1 MERNHSKKRE
11 NNVRERRIKESCFE
25 KLTSVK
31 YGYEEYVGIDLE
43 SFGVDGGKFVVE
55 TFRKDMF
62 LVIVT
67 KLFDKTRKEPYY
79 DVMTVLN
86 PAENGLKSFKT
97 FQYYPPFSIA
107 QVPLYGRW
115 IDDKDGRL
123 MELLEVNKI
132 TRGLVD
138 KVKVNFNIKEYVE
151 YFV

>member
-1 MERNHSKKRE
+1 MLDKDVLKKA
-11 NNVRERRIKESCFE
+11 ILK

-31 YGYEEYVGIDLE
+31 YGYEEYIGLDLE

-62 LVIVT
+62 LIIVT
-67 KLFDKTRKEPYY
+67 KLFDKVRSEPYY

-86 PAENGLKSFKT
+86 PVENGLTKFKT
-97 FQYYPPFSIA
+97 FQYYPPFNVV
-107 QVPLYGRW
+107 QVPLYGGW
-115 IDDKDGRL
+115 IDDKDEKL
-123 MELLEVNKI
+123 MEILETNKI

-138 KVKVNFNIKEYVE
+138 KVKANFDIKEYVE

>member
-1 MERNHSKKRE
+1 MLEKDVLKKA
-11 NNVRERRIKESCFE
+11 VLK

-97 FQYYPPFSIA
+97 FQYYPPFSIT

>member
-1 MERNHSKKRE
+1 MLEKDVLKKA
-11 NNVRERRIKESCFE
+11 VLK

-62 LVIVT
+62 LIIVT
-67 KLFDKTRKEPYY
+67 KLFDKIRKEPYY

-107 QVPLYGRW
+107 QVPLYGKW
-115 IDDKDGRL
+115 IDDRDGRL
-123 MELLEVNKI
+123 KEILEVNKI

-138 KVKVNFNIKEYVE
+138 KVKARFDIKEYVE

>member
-1 MERNHSKKRE
+1 MLDKDVLKKA
-11 NNVRERRIKESCFE
+11 ILK

-31 YGYEEYVGIDLE
+31 YGYEEYIGLDLE

-62 LVIVT
+62 LIIVT
-67 KLFDKTRKEPYY
+67 KLFDKVRSEPYY

-86 PAENGLKSFKT
+86 PVENGLKSFKT
-97 FQYYPPFSIA
+97 FKYYPPFNVV

-115 IDDKDGRL
+115 IDDKDEKL
-123 MELLEVNKI
+123 MEILETNKI

-138 KVKVNFNIKEYVE
+138 KVKANFDIKEYVE

>member
-1 MERNHSKKRE
+1 MLDKDVLKKA
-11 NNVRERRIKESCFE
+11 ILK

-31 YGYEEYVGIDLE
+31 YGYEEYIGLDLE

-62 LVIVT
+62 LIIVT
-67 KLFDKTRKEPYY
+67 KLFDKVRSEPYY
-79 DVMTVLN
+79 DVMTALN
-86 PAENGLKSFKT
+86 PVENGLTKFKT
-97 FQYYPPFSIA
+97 FQYYPPFNVV

-115 IDDKDGRL
+115 IDDKDEKL
-123 MELLEVNKI
+123 MEILETNKI

-138 KVKVNFNIKEYVE
+138 KVKANFDIKEYAE

>member
-1 MERNHSKKRE
+1 MLDKDMVKKP
-11 NNVRERRIKESCFE
+11 VLK

-62 LVIVT
+62 LIIVT
-67 KLFDKTRKEPYY
+67 KLFDKTKKEPYY

-86 PAENGLKSFKT
+86 PAENGLTSFKT

-107 QVPLYGRW
+107 QVPLYGKW
-115 IDDKDGRL
+115 IDDRDGRL
-123 MELLEVNKI
+123 MEILKVNKI
-132 TRGLVD
+132 TRDLVD
-138 KVKVNFNIKEYVE
+138 KVKTHFDVKEYVE

>member
-1 MERNHSKKRE
+1 MLDKDVLKKA
-11 NNVRERRIKESCFE
+11 ILK

-31 YGYEEYVGIDLE
+31 YGYEEYIGLDLE

-62 LVIVT
+62 LIRVEKTFDNVRADSYYTVYVT
-67 KLFDKTRKEPYY
+67 
-79 DVMTVLN
+79 LN
-86 PAENGLKSFKT
+86 PLDTGMKHTKT
-97 FQYYPPFSIA
+97 FKYYPPFGIA

-115 IDDKDGRL
+115 IDDKDEKL
-123 MELLEVNKI
+123 MEILETNKI

-138 KVKVNFNIKEYVE
+138 KVKANFDIKEYAE

>member
-1 MERNHSKKRE
+1 MLEKDVLKKA
-11 NNVRERRIKESCFE
+11 VLK

-62 LVIVT
+62 LIIVT
-67 KLFDKTRKEPYY
+67 KLFDKTKKEPYY

-86 PAENGLKSFKT
+86 PVENGLKSFKT
-97 FQYYPPFSIA
+97 FQYYPPFGIA
-107 QVPLYGRW
+107 QVPLYGKW
-115 IDDKDGRL
+115 IDDRDGRL